1 MATKTIEKRLLNAFK
16 SGDPLSKMQLR
27 QKLRIPR
34 TELNETWFDNSFMRT
49 ARKMASKGLLIR
61 TGPGVYK
68 LYAN

>member
-34 TELNETWFDNSFMRT
+34 TELNEFWFDNSYMRT
-49 ARKMASKGLLIR
+49 VRKMPSKGLLIR

-68 LYAN
+68 LCAN